1 MATQYYD
8 ENEIRKAISIIKQ
21 GSTTGVFE
29 VRIIRNNKKN
39 PLTGYFKD
47 VNVMLEQL
55 KRQNLK
61 NTNVYIV
68 LNEINKACYAR
79 YARDVFMEREQ
90 GTTDKEIIGR
100 WWMLIDVD
108 PDRPSGTSS
117 TNEQVSKAKMKA
129 QEVYE
134 FLMQQGFSEP
144 VIAQSG
150 NGYHLLFR
158 ICIRISDENNKVF
171 ERFVKTLNTLFSDGE
186 MKIDTTVH
194 NPSRVCKL
202 YGTLAQKGSN
212 TEEYPHRMSRI
223 EYCPKVLIPNPIE
236 YFQKV
241 CNIIPDKPD
250 TPQRYNNYHGE
261 KFDLVAWMQKHGLHY
276 RVASASDGT
285 KYILD
290 HCPFDESHKGKD
302 AMIFQGNN
310 GAIGFHCFH
319 DSCSDKTWR
328 DVRVLFEPDA
338 YERKWQQQEQQMYGH
353 YNRDRQIKPP
363 PEPMVETPDNPIW
376 YTPMDVFNL
385 PKEEVHYIKTGYDGI
400 DQKLYGLKKKA
411 ISVLTGLR
419 SAGKS
424 TWLDGLILNA
434 IQDGNTVGCYSGELD
449 EKNFM
454 RWLIR
459 QAAGRS
465 GVEAGRYEGQWNV
478 PYKSQKAI
486 SEWLQG
492 KFFLYNNHHGNNYE
506 QIREQ
511 IKKKIT
517 EDKLDLMVIDNLMA
531 LDIGD
536 LSYQQLDAQ
545 KKFVLSLKTIAVESD
560 VHILFVAHP
569 RKTVSFLRLEDI
581 SGSGDLANA
590 VDNAFLIHRNNE
602 DFKLRSKEMFK
613 WGDDH
618 IAYSGTNVIEVAKD
632 RESGTQDWFI
642 PLWYEVETKR
652 LKNSLAENILYGWRT
667 DAEHEAD
674 GFMDLPEDSDPVF
687 E

>member
-1 MATQYYD
+1 MAINYID
-8 ENEIRKAISIIKQ
+8 ESKIRRAISVIKGGNTNGLFEIRII
-21 GSTTGVFE
+21 TG
-29 VRIIRNNKKN
+29 KK
-39 PLTGYFKD
+39 TWVGYFKD
-47 VNVMLEQL
+47 VNVMLDQL
-55 KRQNLK
+55 KRQDLRNA
-61 NTNVYIV
+61 NVYMV
-68 LNEINKACYAR
+68 LNEINDACYSKK
-79 YARDVFMEREQ
+79 ARDKFLLGEQ
-90 GTTDKEIIGR
+90 STKDDDIVGR
-100 WWMLIDVD
+100 HWLLIDLDSKRTV
-108 PDRPSGTSS
+108 GVSS
-117 TNEQVSKAKMKA
+117 TDAEVRSAKQKA
-129 QEVYE
+129 QEIYT
-134 FLMQQGFSEP
+134 FLMKQGFSEP
-144 VIAQSG
+144 VIGFSG
-150 NGYHLLFR
+150 NGYHLLYKVR
-158 ICIRISDENNKVF
+158 LANTPENKARV
-171 ERFVKTLNTLFSDGE
+171 ERFLHTLDVFFTDDVI
-186 MKIDTTVH
+186 KIDTAVF
-194 NPSRVCKL
+194 NAARICKL
-202 YGTLAQKGSN
+202 YGTVAQKGSDSP
-212 TEEYPHRMSRI
+212 ERPHRMSDI
-223 EYCPKVLIPNPIE
+223 EYVPKVIQTTDVTYIDKVNEKIPN
-236 YFQKV
+236 
-241 CNIIPDKPD
+241 KPD

-276 RVASASDGT
+276 RATSASDGT

-328 DVRVLFEPDA
+328 DVRILFEPDA

-459 QAAGRS
+459 QAAGRN

-478 PYKSQKAI
+478 PYKNQKAI

-492 KFFLYNNHHGNNYE
+492 KFYLYNNHHGNNYE

-511 IKKKIT
+511 IKKKIN

-618 IAYSGTNVIEVAKD
+618 VAYSGTNVIEVAKD

-652 LKNSLAENILYGWRT
+652 LKNSLAENILYGWRSDT
-667 DAEHEAD
+667 EHEAD